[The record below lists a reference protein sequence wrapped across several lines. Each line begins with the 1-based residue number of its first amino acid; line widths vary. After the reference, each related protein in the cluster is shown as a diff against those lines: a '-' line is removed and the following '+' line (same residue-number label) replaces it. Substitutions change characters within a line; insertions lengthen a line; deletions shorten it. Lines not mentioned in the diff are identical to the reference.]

1 MSLLPK
7 AVGRKECGSDSMRYK
22 ENFKKGMVRLIIS
35 TGISYRKLSEMTTI
49 SQSTLKKW
57 DDEYH
62 QECLDE
68 RHREAERLKQQ
79 EEENMK
85 RMAWHQYG
93 SGAGRFE

>member
-1 MSLLPK
+1 
-7 AVGRKECGSDSMRYK
+7 
-22 ENFKKGMVRLIIS
+22 
-35 TGISYRKLSEMTTI
+35 MTTI

-68 RHREAERLKQQ
+68 RNREAERLKQQ